1 MYIVKRHAYSIFLI
15 ARKLFSRINWHSRS
29 DVQAFFLLIVNWP
42 SVRTDSIFSF
52 GEGELIGHARPDEEL
67 QAGISDRKL
76 QIWTSCSQSNLQRP
90 GRTFSIG
97 FMSKLARH
105 SESSRLNRTIFT
117 SISMKKRR
125 HTVEIL
131 AHYSTSRRNHRTEF
145 RPTCACACVCV
156 YVSHASAQLLH
167 SDLSKYLITS
177 VSSNMQAL
185 KRLIQL
191 LFPEEDCIH
200 TTKKPAQH
208 I

>member
-90 GRTFSIG
+90 GRSFSIG

-105 SESSRLNRTIFT
+105 SL
-117 SISMKKRR
+117 
-125 HTVEIL
+125 
-131 AHYSTSRRNHRTEF
+131 SRRDWTELSSLVF
-145 RPTCACACVCV
+145 PWKREGTQWKFLHTTPLPGGTTGQSSDQRVRVRVCVCM
-156 YVSHASAQLLH
+156 YPMPLL
-167 SDLSKYLITS
+167 SPSTRI
-177 VSSNMQAL
+177 
-185 KRLIQL
+185 
-191 LFPEEDCIH
+191 
-200 TTKKPAQH
+200 
-208 I
+208 